1 MVGSSR
7 GRRGFN
13 KGKVRVS
20 NFGPALLLVSQA
32 AAAAAGTTTILYTLL
47 SALPHLMDI
56 RGIIGLRLPLH
67 IPSPPCPPSSYNP
80 ISNACMSIRND
91 MNDGGGAGGQFLPF
105 R

>member
-32 AAAAAGTTTILYTLL
+32 AEAEAAAGTTTILYTLL

-56 RGIIGLRLPLH
+56 RGIIGLRLALH
-67 IPSPPCPPSSYNP
+67 IP
-80 ISNACMSIRND
+80 
-91 MNDGGGAGGQFLPF
+91 
-105 R
+105 